1 MHLRCS
7 KGSFYG
13 EHPLMRPEAVEL
25 HMQNSKVGLPC
36 KGRESMKT
44 AGVGGG
50 GSIAPPAWF
59 MAVAPMLVI

>member
-13 EHPLMRPEAVEL
+13 EHPLMRPKAVEL
-25 HMQNSKVGLPC
+25 HMQNSKVGLPF

-50 GSIAPPAWF
+50 VLPHQLGLW
-59 MAVAPMLVI
+59 LLHLCW

>member
-25 HMQNSKVGLPC
+25 HMQNSKVGLPF

-44 AGVGGG
+44 AGVGRGG
-50 GSIAPPAWF
+50 VAPPAWF